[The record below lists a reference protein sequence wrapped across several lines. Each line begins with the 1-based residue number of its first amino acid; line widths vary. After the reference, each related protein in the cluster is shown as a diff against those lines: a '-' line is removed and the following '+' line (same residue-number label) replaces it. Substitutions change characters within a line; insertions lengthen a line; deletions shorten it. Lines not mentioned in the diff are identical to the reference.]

1 MKTCLPSARFSSS
14 LGKYLLERKMLGT
27 QAVEKKGDYVMQQ
40 VNILVIFVVFEITK
54 EKRTNTKKK

>member
-1 MKTCLPSARFSSS
+1 
-14 LGKYLLERKMLGT
+14 MLGT